1 MLWKRGLELAGVP
14 QSAFVMPGMR
24 RILEVALLQN
34 LAGIARRFPLTVET
48 LDRFFPL
55 DINFQLS

>member
-1 MLWKRGLELAGVP
+1 VT
-14 QSAFVMPGMR
+14 PGMQ

-34 LAGIARRFPLTVET
+34 LAGIERRFPVTVET